1 MKRRSFLRHSFHAAA
16 VPSVLGAMGF
26 NMARGS
32 SMKNMLQ
39 QASLSGKALVMI
51 FLEGG
56 NDGLN
61 TVIPRDHFSALEA
74 LRGDLALK
82 ENQVLNLA
90 GSDVAL
96 HPALKDLRSLYLEGR
111 LQVIQNVGYPE
122 QNFSH
127 FRSTDIWMSGADSNE
142 QLNTGW
148 TGRFL
153 TETYPGYP
161 EAYPSE
167 EMPDPLSVEI
177 GYGSSLLFQGPNAT
191 TSITV
196 NDVQSFYELLDN
208 VEQEAPDTAA
218 GEKLKFIRLI
228 ARQSQ
233 LYGERIVE
241 VASKVDN
248 HVPYPADNYL
258 ADQLQVVSKLI
269 AGGSQTPIYLVR
281 LGGFDTHDAQV
292 LTNNNAQGA
301 HADLLTML
309 NDGIAAFMN
318 DLEYHGIGDKVLG
331 MTFSEFGRMI
341 LANAS
346 NGTDHGTA
354 APMFFFGNAV
364 KGGVT
369 GSNPVLDAQMTYE
382 DNLPHQYDFR
392 QLYASV
398 LSQWFDVDTGLSNRV
413 LLKDYQTLEIIG
425 ESTILDTP
433 TNHFDDFKVYPNPVR
448 DAATIQFKG
457 NQELAAI
464 DLLDMRG
471 SRIQTLHQG
480 RSKPGPNLISWN
492 AQQLNPGRYF
502 VLLTLGNQRKVF
514 SVVKSF

>member
-1 MKRRSFLRHSFHAAA
+1 
-16 VPSVLGAMGF
+16 
-26 NMARGS
+26 
-32 SMKNMLQ
+32 MLQ
-39 QASLSGKALVMI
+39 QASQSGKALVMI

-61 TVIPRDHFSALEA
+61 TVIPRDRFSELEA
-74 LRGDLALK
+74 LRGDLGLK
-82 ENQVLNLA
+82 EDQVLNL
-90 GSDVAL
+90 GDSEVAL
-96 HPALKDLRSLYLEGR
+96 HPVMEDMRQLYNQGR
-111 LQVIQNVGYPE
+111 LQIIQNVGYPD

-127 FRSTDIWMSGADSNE
+127 FRSTDIWMSGSDSNQ

-153 TETYPGYP
+153 HDVYPGYP
-161 EAYPSE
+161 EAYPTE

-208 VEQEAPDTAA
+208 VEQDAPDSAA
-218 GEKLKFIRLI
+218 GEKLRFVRLI

-233 LYGERIVE
+233 LYGQRIVD
-241 VASKVDN
+241 VASRVNN
-248 HVPYPADNYL
+248 HVPYPAGNNL

-292 LTNNNAQGA
+292 LENDNTLGF
-301 HADLLTML
+301 HAELLTML
-309 NDGIAAFMN
+309 NDAIAAFMD
-318 DLEYHGIGDKVLG
+318 DLEFHGIGDQVLG
-331 MTFSEFGRMI
+331 MTFSEFGRTI

-346 NGTDHGTA
+346 NGTDHGAA
-354 APMFFFGNAV
+354 APMFLFGNAV

-369 GSNPVLDAQMTYE
+369 GRNPILDSRMTYE
-382 DNLPHQYDFR
+382 DNLSHQFDFR
-392 QLYASV
+392 QLYASI
-398 LSQWFDVDTGLSNRV
+398 LSQWFEVDAGLSNRV
-413 LLKDYQTLEIIG
+413 LLKDYETLEIIG

-433 TNHFDDFKVYPNPVR
+433 SNHFDDFKVFPNPVR
-448 DAATIQFKG
+448 DMATIQFTG
-457 NQELAAI
+457 NQEIASI
-464 DLLDMRG
+464 DVLDMRG
-471 SRIQTLHQG
+471 ARIQTLHQG
-480 RSKPGPNLISWN
+480 RSKPGPNTISWN
-492 AQQLNPGRYF
+492 AHRLEPGRYF

-514 SVVKSF
+514 SVVK

>member
-1 MKRRSFLRHSFHAAA
+1 M
-16 VPSVLGAMGF
+16 LGTMGF
-26 NMARGS
+26 NMAQGS
-32 SMKNMLQ
+32 SMKNLLK
-39 QASLSGKALVMI
+39 QASQSGKALVMI

-61 TVIPRDHFSALEA
+61 TVIPRDRFSELEV
-74 LRGDLALK
+74 LRGNLGLK
-82 ENQVLNLA
+82 ENQVLKLWNA
-90 GSDVAL
+90 EVGL
-96 HPALKDLRSLYLEGR
+96 HPALTDLRDLYNDGR
-111 LQVIQNVGYPE
+111 FQIIQNVGYPD

-127 FRSTDIWMSGADSNE
+127 FRSTDIWMSGSDANQ

-153 TETYPGYP
+153 DDIYEGYP
-161 EAYPSE
+161 EIYPTE
-167 EMPDPLSVEI
+167 EMQDPLSVEI

-191 TSITV
+191 TSVTV
-196 NDVQSFYELLDN
+196 NNVESFYELLGN
-208 VEQEAPDTAA
+208 VEEEAPDTAA
-218 GEKLKFIRLI
+218 GEKLRFIRLI

-233 LYGERIVE
+233 TYGQRIVE
-241 VASKVDN
+241 VASKVN
-248 HVPYPADNYL
+248 QHVPYPAGNYL

-292 LTNNNAQGA
+292 LENNNTQGM
-301 HADLLTML
+301 HAELLTML
-309 NDGIAAFMN
+309 NDAIAAFMA
-318 DLEYHGIGDKVLG
+318 DLEFHGIGDQVLG
-331 MTFSEFGRMI
+331 MTFSEFGRTI

-346 NGTDHGTA
+346 NGTDHGAA

-369 GSNPVLDAQMTYE
+369 GRNPVLDASMTYA
-382 DNLPHQYDFR
+382 DNLDHQYDFR

-433 TNHFDDFKVYPNPVR
+433 SNHFQDFKVFPNPVR
-448 DAATIQFKG
+448 DIATIQFTG
-457 NQELAAI
+457 NQEMVSV
-464 DLLDMRG
+464 DVLDMRG
-471 SRIQTLHQG
+471 ARIQALHYG
-480 RSKPGPNLISWN
+480 RSQAGPNTLSWN
-492 AQQLNPGRYF
+492 VNQLEPGRYF

-514 SVVKSF
+514 SVVK